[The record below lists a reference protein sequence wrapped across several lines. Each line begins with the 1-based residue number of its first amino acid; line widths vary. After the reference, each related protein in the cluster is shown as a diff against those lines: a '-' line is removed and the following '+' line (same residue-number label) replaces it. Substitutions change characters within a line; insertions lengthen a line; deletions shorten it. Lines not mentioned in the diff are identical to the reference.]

1 MLSLGTKSLFG
12 FGVATFVASVAYGVA
27 TNEGS
32 GATVLAFVA
41 AGAVALAVVSLAAG
55 PDRIPVPADGPALQN
70 APAGARPAF
79 PSVWP
84 LVAAISVGL
93 LAIAATT
100 NWIVLVA
107 GIVVGTLA
115 YVGWLLQAWSED
127 PTFTARFGLRL
138 QDRFLVPLGLPLS
151 VFGLILVIALSLS
164 RVLLAT
170 PEQGSRA
177 IALAVAVLILG
188 GAFFVTSQE
197 RMARAALSLLS
208 AVALV
213 AVVAAGAVG
222 LAHGER
228 HFEKKGGAVSRSV
241 SGSGPASAASAASA
255 AIATVDST
263 LAFNS
268 ATLQFPAGQS
278 VALSFDNQGAGI
290 PHNVGIYDA
299 KGGKELFQGKIVT
312 GPAKTTYDV
321 PALAAGTYWFQ
332 CDVHPVMNGT
342 LTVAL
347 AGAIASS
354 SSAAPPASSG
364 PTTSVSPATTTTLSV
379 SAGFATTATT
389 AP

>member
-1 MLSLGTKSLFG
+1 VLSLGTKSLFG
-12 FGVATFVASVAYGVA
+12 FGLAAFVASVAYGVA

-41 AGAVALAVVSLAAG
+41 AGAVSLGVVSLAAG
-55 PDRIPVPADGPALQN
+55 SDRTPVPSAGGPALQN
-70 APAGARPAF
+70 PPAGARPAF

-84 LVAAISVGL
+84 LIAAVAVGL
-93 LAIAATT
+93 LAIAAATD
-100 NWIVLVA
+100 WIVLLA
-107 GIVVGTLA
+107 GIVVGALA
-115 YVGWLLQAWSED
+115 FVGWLLQAWTEHPS
-127 PTFTARFGLRL
+127 FTARFGLRL
-138 QDRFLVPLGLPLS
+138 QDRFLVPLGLPLG

-177 IALAVAVLILG
+177 IALVVAVVILG
-188 GAFFVTSQE
+188 GAFFVASQE

-228 HFEKKGGAVSRSV
+228 HFEKKGGLV
-241 SGSGPASAASAASA
+241 ASATAS
-255 AIATVDST
+255 IGTVDST
-263 LAFNS
+263 LAFNT
-268 ATLQFPAGQS
+268 ATLALPVGKT
-278 VALSFDNQGAGI
+278 VALTFDNQGAGI
-290 PHNVGIYDA
+290 PHNVGIYDQ

-312 GPAKTTYDV
+312 GPAKVVYDV
-321 PALAAGTYWFQ
+321 TPLAAGTYWFQ
-332 CDVHPVMNGT
+332 CDVHPSMNGT
-342 LTVAL
+342 VNVTGP
-347 AGAIASS
+347 GASA
-354 SSAAPPASSG
+354 SSAAPASSG
-364 PTTSVSPATTTTLSV
+364 PTPSAPVVTTTTVSV